1 MADLDNGLKMLLR
14 ASDDVKATL
23 EVLVIPTASD
33 TQIDTPV
40 HYRQPTVSN
49 FRTRRIV
56 AVISHKDELDHHEEG
71 SVFVLKQKPQNHA
84 YPESL
89 EIQRVFPVCGDFSI
103 SMAQMRVGSV
113 GGSQDRTG

>member
-40 HYRQPTVSN
+40 NHRQYVSN
-49 FRTRRIV
+49 FRTRRII
-56 AVISHKDELDHHEEG
+56 AVISHRDELDHHEEG
-71 SVFVLKQKPQNHA
+71 
-84 YPESL
+84 
-89 EIQRVFPVCGDFSI
+89 R
-103 SMAQMRVGSV
+103 
-113 GGSQDRTG
+113 